1 MEQHLIGGITMR
13 EFIEADFPEESND
26 ITIRTEKIRR
36 SERRNA
42 TAKVKRRRER
52 LVLNYE
58 FPFYQKNPWHRVDVI
73 SYVRKYE
80 SGRQKFLLIDKE
92 YKLTK
97 YRYYRKKER
106 RAKSRHYRDFME
118 E

>member
-1 MEQHLIGGITMR
+1 MERHLIGGITMR
-13 EFIEADFPEESND
+13 EFIEADFPEEYND
-26 ITIRTEKIRR
+26 ITVRTDKIRR
-36 SERRNA
+36 SERRKA

-52 LVLNYE
+52 LVLNYG
-58 FPFYQKNPWHRVDVI
+58 FPFYQKNPWRRLDI
-73 SYVRKYE
+73 IRYARKYE
-80 SGRQKFLLIDKE
+80 RGCEKFLLIDKE